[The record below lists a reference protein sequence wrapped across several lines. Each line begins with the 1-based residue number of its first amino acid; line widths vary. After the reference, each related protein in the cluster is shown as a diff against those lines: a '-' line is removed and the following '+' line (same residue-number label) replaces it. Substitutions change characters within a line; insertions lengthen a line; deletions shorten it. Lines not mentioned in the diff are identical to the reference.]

1 MARTILP
8 LTIALGCV
16 LAGFQ
21 SPVTPLDPIAKLQ
34 AEITKGS
41 AKLEFDPKFGYL
53 PSILK
58 ELEISADSQTLVF
71 SKTSM
76 QSSFINQK
84 NPRALYFND
93 HTYVGF
99 IPGAPVLE
107 IATMH
112 PTLGLRFYTLPNQKV
127 GPQRFA
133 AETRDCV
140 PCHTRRS
147 QFGGP
152 ILVAESSYVG
162 PSGHPR
168 VLAPQPVVT
177 PRTRFESRWGGWF
190 VTGQHGSIR
199 HLGNELSYLEDEP
212 FGLDMEKGANVE
224 SLTKFFEPK
233 KYLSPHSDIVALLVM
248 EHQMDIQNALAAVH
262 RTLRTNGAP
271 SDSSFTALTDRL
283 THKGEATLK
292 SPVKGTS
299 TFAESYAAA
308 ADQPLR
314 KLDLQ
319 RRVFRYPVSPEIY
332 SAAFQSLPRE
342 VRQKVY
348 QVVSKRLSNL
358 GGVYS
363 AEDLA
368 TATAELKKAC
378 ETL

>member
-1 MARTILP
+1 M
-8 LTIALGCV
+8 

-21 SPVTPLDPIAKLQ
+21 TPVTPLDPIAKLQ

-41 AKLEFDPKFGYL
+41 TKLEFDAKFGYL

-58 ELEISADSQTLVF
+58 ELNISPDTQTLVF

-112 PTLGLRFYTLPNQKV
+112 PTLGLRFYTLPNEKV
-127 GPQRFA
+127 GPQRFQ

-152 ILVAESSYVG
+152 VLVAESSYVG

-190 VTGQHGSIR
+190 VTGQHGNIR

-212 FGLDMEKGANVE
+212 FGLDMEKGANVQT
-224 SLTKFFEPK
+224 LGKFFDAK

-262 RTLRTNGAP
+262 RTIRTNGTP
-271 SDSSFTALTDRL
+271 SDSSFTSLTDRL
-283 THKGEATLK
+283 THKGEALLK
-292 SPVKGTS
+292 SPIKGTS
-299 TFAESYAAA
+299 PFEESYASAG
-308 ADQPLR
+308 DQPLR

-319 RRVFRYPVSPEIY
+319 KRVFRYPVSPEIY
-332 SAAFQSLPRE
+332 TESFRSLPRE
-342 VRQKVY
+342 VRQRVF
-348 QVVSKRLSNL
+348 QVVSKRLANL
-358 GGVYS
+358 GSVYS

-368 TATAELKKAC
+368 TAGAELKAAC
-378 ETL
+378 E